1 MSTEK
6 KETESKTQKIER
18 LARVE
23 HSDFRYLTSGNVEGS
38 TSTNEYAVATDQ
50 GLFFYLFK
58 KNELTPLTHV
68 LWEDVREIR
77 VDYKAMRTD
86 LTLNGQNYR
95 LVNEGKKIF
104 TLAAEKSD
112 ANIEKVDRKWHQKI
126 LGFRSGTNWKKGV
139 AIIGYLFLF
148 GFIGSFF
155 IDEEEASSTTENA
168 APAEVATK
176 ETSAPEKEAE
186 AKEVEAKEK
195 EAQVKRVEDAIAK
208 EEKERNKKDAKA
220 EAAQK
225 SAAEKEYYAAEI
237 QPKVDTQMG
246 MYDEAWDTLWVP
258 TFNGI
263 SDGSMDVY
271 TAYENMKQLEQR
283 YETLQSSIPAIPDE
297 KLSKENKKTF
307 SEYRDQMSTAAM
319 LRASAA
325 KKAQDMFDKGD
336 YSPSSMD
343 EVKVDIESA
352 DSQMLSAIVSL
363 TSLEMKL
370 GIERAE

>member
-1 MSTEK
+1 MTEK
-6 KETESKTQKIER
+6 KEVQSKKDRIKE
-18 LARVE
+18 LASQE
-23 HSDFRYLTSGNVEGS
+23 HSNIKFITDGTIEGS
-38 TSTNEYAVATDQ
+38 KNTTEYAVATDV

-58 KNELTPLTHV
+58 KDALVPLDQV
-68 LWEDVREIR
+68 LWSDVREIK
-77 VDYKAMRTD
+77 VDYLAMRTN

-95 LVNEGKKIF
+95 LINDGKKIF
-104 TLAAEKSD
+104 NLAVEQSD
-112 ANIEKVDRKWHQKI
+112 AKVEKVDRKWHQKI
-126 LGFRSGTNWKKGV
+126 LGFRSGTNWKKGI

-155 IDEEEASSTTENA
+155 IDEEETSSATENA
-168 APAEVATK
+168 APVEVATE
-176 ETSAPEKEAE
+176 ETSAAEKEAE
-186 AKEVEAKEK
+186 AKEAAAKEK

-208 EEKERNKKDAKA
+208 EEKERDKKDAKA

-246 MYDEAWDTLWVP
+246 MYDDAWDTLWVP

-263 SDGSMDVY
+263 SDGSVDVY
-271 TAYENMKQLEQR
+271 TAYDNMKQLEQR

-307 SEYRDQMSTAAM
+307 SEYRDQMANAAM

-325 KKAQDMFDKGD
+325 KKAQAMFDKGD

-370 GIERAE
+370 GIEREE